1 MIQRYLLKE
10 MENIFSDESRFN
22 AYLQVEIAVLEA
34 WSKIGVIPNQD
45 VQKVKEHAKVDVN
58 RINEIE
64 LITRHDVVAFTR
76 QISET
81 LGEEKRWESPSA
93 ATLA

>member
-45 VQKVKEHAKVDVN
+45 VHLPLQ
-58 RINEIE
+58 
-64 LITRHDVVAFTR
+64 RHKNHPLAVYT
-76 QISET
+76 
-81 LGEEKRWESPSA
+81 EKPYLLHPHHDHCFQA
-93 ATLA
+93 Q

>member
-45 VQKVKEHAKVDVN
+45 VQKVKEHAKVDVK

-64 LITRHDVVAFTR
+64 LITRHDVVQDKF
-76 QISET
+76 
-81 LGEEKRWESPSA
+81 LKH
-93 ATLA
+93 

>member
-81 LGEEKRWESPSA
+81 LGEEK
-93 ATLA
+93 TK